1 MCPILGRDEK
11 ARRFGS
17 SVPSGARAFARLS
30 CGTIAW
36 LQFPSYPATTISTK
50 ANKREGKMPTNSYQ
64 RRSVL
69 GLMAGAAAAASA
81 LGRPAAAAEAVPW
94 SRGTELPKAK
104 APANATD
111 CHHHIYDHRW
121 PIDPNST
128 IRPPDATVAQYRLL
142 QKRIGTTR
150 HVLVQPSAYGV
161 DNTGLVEA
169 LGQFGLKTARGVA
182 VVNAGV
188 TDAELDHLH
197 AAGVRGIRF
206 NLANPGGATSVEM
219 IEPLAKRIGPRGWH
233 IQLNMTA
240 DQIAANAAL
249 WDAIPC
255 PSVFDHLG
263 HLPEPNGLDHPAFT
277 VMTGLMKK
285 GKGWVKLSG
294 LYIDSK
300 AGPPYAD
307 RAAIAKAYLTAA
319 PGQLVWGSDWPHPTE
334 KPDDKPDDALL
345 FDLLAAATPEP
356 ALRKRILVANPA
368 RLYGFS

>member
-1 MCPILGRDEK
+1 
-11 ARRFGS
+11 
-17 SVPSGARAFARLS
+17 
-30 CGTIAW
+30 
-36 LQFPSYPATTISTK
+36 
-50 ANKREGKMPTNSYQ
+50 MPTKSYQ
-64 RRSVL
+64 RRSIL
-69 GLMAGAAAAASA
+69 GWMAGGTAASA
-81 LGRPAAAAEAVPW
+81 LALGPIDARSEATVPW
-94 SRGTELPKAK
+94 SRGTELPKSK
-104 APANATD
+104 APHNATD

-128 IRPPDATVAQYRLL
+128 IRPPDATVAEYRLL

-150 HVLVQPSAYGV
+150 NVVVQPSAYGI
-161 DNTGLVEA
+161 DNTGLIEA

-182 VVNAGV
+182 VVNDGV
-188 TDAELDHLH
+188 ADGELDRLH

-219 IEPLAKRIGPRGWH
+219 IEPLARRIAPRGWH

-240 DQIAANAAL
+240 DQIAANAGL
-249 WDAIPC
+249 WDTIPC

-263 HLPEPNGLDHPAFT
+263 HLPEPDGLNHPAFA
-277 VMTGLMKK
+277 VMTGLMKR

-307 RAAIAKAYLTAA
+307 RAAIAKAYLKTA
-319 PGQLVWGSDWPHPTE
+319 PGQLLWGSDWPHPTE
-334 KPDDKPDDALL
+334 KLDNKPDDALL
-345 FDLLAAATPEP
+345 FDLLAQSTPEP
-356 ALRKRILVANPA
+356 GLRQRILVTNPA

>member
-1 MCPILGRDEK
+1 ME
-11 ARRFGS
+11 
-17 SVPSGARAFARLS
+17 
-30 CGTIAW
+30 
-36 LQFPSYPATTISTK
+36 TK
-50 ANKREGKMPTNSYQ
+50 LYQ

-69 GLMAGAAAAASA
+69 GLMAGSAAAGM
-81 LGRPAAAAEAVPW
+81 LGVGSTDARAEDAVPW

-104 APANATD
+104 APADATD

-128 IRPPDATVAQYRLL
+128 IRPPDATVAEYRLL

-150 HVLVQPSAYGV
+150 HVVVQPSAYGV
-161 DNTGLVEA
+161 DNTGLVEV
-169 LGQFGLKTARGVA
+169 LGEFGLKTTRGVA
-182 VVNAGV
+182 VVNDKV
-188 TDAELDHLH
+188 TDAELEKLH

-206 NLANPGGATSVEM
+206 NLANPGGATAVEM

-249 WDAIPC
+249 WDSIPC

-263 HLPEPNGLDHPAFT
+263 HLPEPQDLQHPAFA
-277 VMTGLMKK
+277 VIVGLLKK

-307 RAAIAKAYLTAA
+307 RAVIAKAYLDAA

-345 FDLLAAATPEP
+345 FDLLMQSAPDK
-356 ALRKRILVANPA
+356 ALQERVLVTNPA
-368 RLYGFS
+368 KLYGFS